1 MLRYS
6 FGESKKDKRLE
17 NELKKL
23 KDRQRRQSGD
33 LEDLLNDRLDEFKD
47 EISAQQKGTISML
60 KKRISK
66 GSSAKLPLKRHL
78 KQLPMRLIPAVP

>member
-47 EISAQQKGTISML
+47 EVLLSRKSYLMQ